1 MLKKKTTTHTDND
14 KQLMMQ
20 AMDTVINGNFTPI
33 DTSSFTDKA
42 YADKLNQLI
51 STLLNANNNF
61 VMRLN

>member
-20 AMDTVINGNFTPI
+20 AMDAVINGNFTPI

-51 STLLNANNNF
+51 
-61 VMRLN
+61 